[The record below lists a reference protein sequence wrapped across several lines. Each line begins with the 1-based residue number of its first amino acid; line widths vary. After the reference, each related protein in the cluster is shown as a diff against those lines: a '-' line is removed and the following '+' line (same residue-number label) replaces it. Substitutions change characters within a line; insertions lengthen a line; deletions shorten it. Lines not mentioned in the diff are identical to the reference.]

1 MIFGLCSTMP
11 GYITVKLQGYTNIA
25 LNFLKYLNKKLTLS
39 CKALDTVVA
48 ESWSFLHRLFVA
60 MGNSYAQSPV
70 MLLTTVTRTGK
81 LNHMWTMVHVS
92 LYIDLRAIQISSV
105 GTHAHTLWFVTCF
118 KTYVLHTFLSIVFS
132 SLKKKLQVL

>member
-81 LNHMWTMVHVS
+81 LNHMYHGPCVLVYRPTCNP
-92 LYIDLRAIQISSV
+92 DLEC
-105 GTHAHTLWFVTCF
+105 GDTLTH
-118 KTYVLHTFLSIVFS
+118 IVVCY
-132 SLKKKLQVL
+132 LL